1 MQAMVQAE
9 HVTQDPY
16 REHTLLIRLRRIEG
30 QVRGVQRMIEMDRE
44 CIELV
49 TQLQAI
55 SAAADAI
62 ARHLLEE
69 HVREAI
75 TAAID
80 KGADD
85 VAVGDL
91 LRVLDRAMRK

>member
-9 HVTQDPY
+9 HVTQDPH
-16 REHTLLIRLRRIEG
+16 RGHTLLIRLRRIEG
-30 QVRGVQRMIEMDRE
+30 QVRGVQRMIEAERA

-62 ARHLLEE
+62 ARQLLEE

-75 TAAID
+75 TTAIGKEDDAAVD
-80 KGADD
+80 
-85 VAVGDL
+85 DL
-91 LRVLDRAMRK
+91 LHVLDRALRR